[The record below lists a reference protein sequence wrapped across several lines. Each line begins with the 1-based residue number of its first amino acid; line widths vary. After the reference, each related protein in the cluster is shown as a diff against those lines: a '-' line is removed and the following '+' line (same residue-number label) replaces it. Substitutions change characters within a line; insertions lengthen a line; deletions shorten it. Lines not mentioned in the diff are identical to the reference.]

1 VRDYTETAVT
11 LHPLFTQGDIRGL
24 VFDLDGTV
32 IDSAADIIQ
41 AMRLTFEEGGVGV
54 LPPDYFPDD
63 LHGTRDG
70 IMRYI
75 LADMGWPIPEHF
87 EELKVLYVDK
97 YSGLDHQTTRLYD
110 DAKRVLET
118 CKDAS
123 FAMGVCTNKVHA
135 SAVSVTH
142 KVGIHDLFHQ
152 ITGSDSWSHAKPSPV
167 PLLETIRMMGLEPTQ
182 CLYFGDTSVD
192 AECARAAG
200 VPFVLH
206 TSGYGDRALKD
217 SPRNFMFQHWRELLV
232 A

>member
-1 VRDYTETAVT
+1 VLDSAETSVT

-41 AMRLTFEEGGVGV
+41 SMRLTFEQSGLGV

-75 LADMGWPIPEHF
+75 IADMGWSLPQDLEP
-87 EELKVLYVDK
+87 LKAAYVDA
-97 YSGLDHQTTRLYD
+97 YTNLNHQTTRLYD
-110 DAKRVLET
+110 DAKAVLEA
-118 CKDAS
+118 CKHAS
-123 FAMGVCTNKVHA
+123 FAMGVCTNKVHD

-142 KVGIHDLFHQ
+142 KFGIHDLFDQ
-152 ITGSDSWSHAKPSPV
+152 ISGSDSWAQAKPSPI
-167 PLLETIRMMGLEPTQ
+167 PLLETIRMMGLKPEQ

-206 TSGYGDRALKD
+206 TAGYGDRALKAA
-217 SPRNFMFQHWRELLV
+217 PRDFAFQRWNELFV